1 LLERAPVVAAFAA
14 ALFALAVPV
23 HAQIVAQPR
32 YAAGWS
38 AAWHLPL
45 ANNSNIGSDRT
56 LLVAD
61 VERRVV
67 LATGRLG
74 AIAWSPALLA
84 ANATHN
90 MRLDS
95 RSCDRTGTYNT
106 VDIMRINGACYA
118 AHAYSAFGLGVVPLA
133 FRWQVGRE
141 RRLGV
146 AATLDGGGVL
156 FNHPLPVTSDT
167 HLRGQSFNFVARG
180 GGDVVLRVTRG
191 AWLSA
196 GYRHVH
202 LSNGGLG
209 SINPGIDADLLALG
223 VAWR

>member
-1 LLERAPVVAAFAA
+1 MAAR
-14 ALFALAVPV
+14 VD
-23 HAQIVAQPR
+23 AQAVAQPR

-61 VERRVV
+61 FERRFV

-95 RSCDRTGTYNT
+95 RSCERNTYAGA
-106 VDIMRINGACYA
+106 DIMRINGDCYA
-118 AHAYSAFGLGVVPLA
+118 AQAYSAFGVGIVPLG
-133 FRWQVGRE
+133 FRWQIGRE
-141 RRLGV
+141 RRVSV
-146 AATLDGGGVL
+146 AATLDGGGMW

-167 HLRGQSFNFVARG
+167 YLRGQSFNFVARG
-180 GGDVVLRVTRG
+180 GGDAIIRIRG
-191 AWLSA
+191 AWISG

-209 SINPGIDADLLALG
+209 SINPGIDANLLALG